1 MLHISVRSQKRSLN
15 SVSLGSPNSFS
26 HVKNSAATS
35 AASPN
40 MTWQL
45 VFSGPFSIYSS
56 FLILFLRNLKNRYHM
71 YWNCS
76 LIGKPLRV
84 ECEVEKEKL
93 RECNKE
99 CVTLQQSVE
108 ASALPSAGITSLSVL
123 RKNFTFPSVTHR
135 GWLLLSFILHHQDS
149 WEHLTKFTE
158 QNTGFVSTEYGR
170 VIKTPFPNQK
180 HNSS

>member
-1 MLHISVRSQKRSLN
+1 MPKTVQQHLLLLPIGLDSL
-15 SVSLGSPNSFS
+15 F
-26 HVKNSAATS
+26 
-35 AASPN
+35 
-40 MTWQL
+40 
-45 VFSGPFSIYSS
+45 FSGPFSIYSS

-93 RECNKE
+93 HECNKE

-108 ASALPSAGITSLSVL
+108 TSALPSAGIISLSVL

-149 WEHLTKFTE
+149 WERLTKFTE